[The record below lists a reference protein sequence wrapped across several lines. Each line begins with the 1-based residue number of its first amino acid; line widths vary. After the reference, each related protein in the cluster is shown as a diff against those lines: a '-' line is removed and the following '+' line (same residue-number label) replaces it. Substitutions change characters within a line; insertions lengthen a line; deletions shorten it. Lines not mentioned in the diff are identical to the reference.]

1 MSCRPHTHKKTNSCA
16 SKNAAPSLP
25 KLRAINAQRERAS
38 QRKPLCRYRR
48 LLRTVQLCGTQRAKA
63 CDTSDTWSA
72 LSPPNAPLSRV
83 ICCFHSETHPRPPGI
98 SCATV
103 NPGLSLL
110 QQRGSDHTAAAAAV
124 SRMETTRGIC
134 DPMSAASFLRLS
146 FGAQKL
152 SSNVEL
158 LLIEIFPSSMRLLEL
173 K

>member
-1 MSCRPHTHKKTNSCA
+1 MRQKTQCPLCQQCVPSMRKGREHLSANLSA
-16 SKNAAPSLP
+16 GTGGFYAPSNSVAHCAHRLVTLLTRGARVLLQTRP
-25 KLRAINAQRERAS
+25 CRAS
-38 QRKPLCRYRR
+38 CVAF
-48 LLRTVQLCGTQRAKA
+48 TAKHIP
-63 CDTSDTWSA
+63 D
-72 LSPPNAPLSRV
+72 R
-83 ICCFHSETHPRPPGI
+83 I

-110 QQRGSDHTAAAAAV
+110 QQRGSDHTAAAAAAV

-158 LLIEIFPSSMRLLEL
+158 LLVEIFPSSMRLLEL